1 MIKVWP
7 QSWFVIKYLR
17 AVFENVHISISIPF
31 HSLNIWEKG
40 FWKCTHSVL
49 SFIVGNISVDFCS
62 SLKIPLTFQSTVF
75 LKLHC
80 LLWFHWII
88 ALLFICFIHY
98 SFACVWRDRDPK
110 KWVENSPN
118 CLGTERKVGLS
129 LCTERVGLYLG
140 TIGTLEMH
148 FPIIIC
154 QATCRL
160 HPEIC
165 KRCWTNMEDKYRA
178 NMERQF
184 AKLLRK
190 RGANAAWCTIITQQ
204 GATIPDICK
213 FLDTT
218 SLYRLVKSTPKSA

>member
-1 MIKVWP
+1 MYLFSQFSFMIKVWP

-62 SLKIPLTFQSTVF
+62 SLKIPLTFQSTFF

-98 SFACVWRDRDPK
+98 SFACVSFPFEVK
-110 KWVENSPN
+110 
-118 CLGTERKVGLS
+118 
-129 LCTERVGLYLG
+129 
-140 TIGTLEMH
+140 IGELIH
-148 FPIIIC
+148 V
-154 QATCRL
+154 
-160 HPEIC
+160 
-165 KRCWTNMEDKYRA
+165 CWTYVGSDV
-178 NMERQF
+178 
-184 AKLLRK
+184 K
-190 RGANAAWCTIITQQ
+190 R
-204 GATIPDICK
+204 
-213 FLDTT
+213 
-218 SLYRLVKSTPKSA
+218 V